1 MDQKIES
8 LKEQLNIHKKN
19 LTDLEVEKAHFG
31 LEVRTHTRRQIEHEK
46 EELRRVEAEIR
57 KINNSLVQKVNE
69 IRTRTIAAL
78 SEYNQLSSVMSD
90 FENMFLGY
98 VLLPGNQL
106 QLTIQKRRFLEREYN
121 RIREAIEKGTYINQG
136 EVENDVRQTLK
147 HAEVEY
153 AYKESEQTDESRKAM
168 SLTAVLEPVEPAT
181 VIDEKKKKKLVKEF
195 RTVIMKVHPDTCE
208 GPFDVEVFNSVY
220 EVYRKRDYL
229 LMEAFIIQYR
239 GELSSK
245 VGEDTL
251 IFLDLVTT
259 YSREYPSVLERLEKR
274 IEKLKQD
281 MTVKEIENPEEIQIQ
296 MKKQNREIR
305 KVIYEEAEQILH
317 LRSCLEDLAQLPLR
331 NKGGDER

>member
-19 LTDLEVEKAHFG
+19 LTDLEVEKAQFG
-31 LEVRTHTRRQIEHEK
+31 LEVPIHLRRQIEHEK
-46 EELRRVEAEIR
+46 EELKRVESEIR
-57 KINNSLVQKVNE
+57 KINNTLVQEVNE
-69 IRTRTIAAL
+69 IRTRIIATL
-78 SEYNQLSSVMSD
+78 SEYSQLSSVMSD
-90 FENMFLGY
+90 FENMFLSH
-98 VLLPGNQL
+98 VLLPSYQL

-121 RIREAIEKGTYINQG
+121 RIHEAIEQGIYINPG

-147 HAEVEY
+147 HAEVAY
-153 AYKESEQTDESRKAM
+153 AYKEGEQTDESLKAM
-168 SLTAVLEPVEPAT
+168 SPTAVLESVEPDT
-181 VIDEKKKKKLVKEF
+181 VIDEKKKEELVKEF
-195 RTVIMKVHPDTCE
+195 KRIVIPKVHTDTSE
-208 GPFDVEVFNSVY
+208 APFEVFNSVY
-220 EVYRKRDYL
+220 EAYRKRDYL

-305 KVIYEEAEQILH
+305 KAIYEEAEQILH
-317 LRSCLEDLAQLPLR
+317 LRSCLENLAQLPLR
-331 NKGGDER
+331 KKGGDER